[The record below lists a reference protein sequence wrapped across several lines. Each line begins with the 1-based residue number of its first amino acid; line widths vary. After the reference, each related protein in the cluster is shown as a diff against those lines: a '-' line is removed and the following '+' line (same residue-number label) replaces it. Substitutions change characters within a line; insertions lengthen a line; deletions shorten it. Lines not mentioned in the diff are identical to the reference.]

1 MVIKQAQNRCLEAV
15 HNWLIIF
22 LKIISLKENGTV
34 IIQPYHLSIL
44 IFLLIELL
52 ERTFDSLKLSWNRA
66 RVGILIRP
74 MTICQNLA
82 RKLRVMN

>member
-1 MVIKQAQNRCLEAV
+1 MIIEQTENGCLEAV
-15 HNWLIIF
+15 NDWLVIF
-22 LKIISLKENGTV
+22 LEIIGLKENGTV

-52 ERTFDSLKLSWNRA
+52 ESTFDSLKLSWNRA
-66 RVGILIRP
+66 RVGILIWP

-82 RKLRVMN
+82 RKL